1 MPHGPAEPSSA
12 FAYES
17 GFELSMAYEEELIA
31 DIDAKDDHR
40 ALRARSAQCFPV
52 GPKDLVESFSHTPLV
67 VPPVVVE
74 PMQADSG
81 AAQPTAQPLIST
93 LAFSPPPK

>member
-1 MPHGPAEPSSA
+1 MTSLACGK
-12 FAYES
+12 
-17 GFELSMAYEEELIA
+17 MAYEEEMIA
-31 DIDAKDDHR
+31 DTDAKGDHR
-40 ALRARSAQCFPV
+40 ALRARSAQCIV
-52 GPKDLVESFSHTPLV
+52 GPRDLVESESGYAPLHSEVFSISHTPLV